1 MKIKF
6 KLFDFNKNDMTMIF
20 IVCIYVMIYSLFVE
34 KNDFRFLIYSTSIFL
49 ILRFF
54 LIAYLKKKIKILI
67 LEDKIKIKSF
77 FYKKDILYSN
87 IKNLVIRKNDGYSF
101 IICDVKN
108 ICEIENYI
116 LKKMNCYELKKK
128 TYI

>member
-54 LIAYLKKKIKILI
+54 LIAYLKKK
-67 LEDKIKIKSF
+67 
-77 FYKKDILYSN
+77 
-87 IKNLVIRKNDGYSF
+87 
-101 IICDVKN
+101 
-108 ICEIENYI
+108 
-116 LKKMNCYELKKK
+116 LKF
-128 TYI
+128 

>member
-34 KNDFRFLIYSTSIFL
+34 KNDFRFLIYSMSIFL

-54 LIAYLKKKIKILI
+54 LIVYLKKK
-67 LEDKIKIKSF
+67 
-77 FYKKDILYSN
+77 
-87 IKNLVIRKNDGYSF
+87 
-101 IICDVKN
+101 
-108 ICEIENYI
+108 
-116 LKKMNCYELKKK
+116 LKF
-128 TYI
+128 